1 MILHTILRKRVGPV
15 RDVLGRFAKD
25 ILEIQKIGGTPHA
38 DRDVRVQKHKGFA
51 TF

>member
-1 MILHTILRKRVGPV
+1 MILHTILRTNVGPV
-15 RDVLGRFAKD
+15 RDVLGRFAREV
-25 ILEIQKIGGTPHA
+25 LEILKIGGTPHA